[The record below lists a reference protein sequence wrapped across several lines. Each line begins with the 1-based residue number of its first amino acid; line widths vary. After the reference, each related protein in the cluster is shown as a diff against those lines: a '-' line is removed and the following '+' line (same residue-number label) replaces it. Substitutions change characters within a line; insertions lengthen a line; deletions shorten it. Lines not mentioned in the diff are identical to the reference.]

1 MTGAGNREVSAPWLI
16 GTWQLLRCEAP
27 LEIQPGT
34 RMQFA
39 ADESLEYAIPTA
51 DQLLTVTM
59 RWRLDGAVLHT
70 MHEDGSNPVEVR
82 VSLGDADV
90 MAFDFDGARAWF
102 VRAR

>member
-1 MTGAGNREVSAPWLI
+1 MTGAGNREVPAPWLI

-51 DQLLTVTM
+51 IA
-59 RWRLDGAVLHT
+59 G
-70 MHEDGSNPVEVR
+70 
-82 VSLGDADV
+82 
-90 MAFDFDGARAWF
+90 
-102 VRAR
+102 